1 MFSYLLYSLSSSLFI
16 HLIIFIFL
24 VLTSRVVT
32 KIWVLDS
39 FIYYYLLIIMIGGL
53 IISFTYIIRI
63 YPNWVERKRGFYLSL
78 TLRLILGFNLY
89 LTQEIPTDLIIS
101 SFILCSNQI
110 NLALIGLLLTLI
122 FLLIWILVVVD
133 YMFIEFKGYAQ
144 NP

>member
-1 MFSYLLYSLSSSLFI
+1 
-16 HLIIFIFL
+16 
-24 VLTSRVVT
+24 
-32 KIWVLDS
+32 
-39 FIYYYLLIIMIGGL
+39 MIGGL